1 VLGVAGDG
9 GCVTGR
15 PVTAAPLGELAP
27 LMHRWLLRLVG
38 QVPDEALW
46 AGRDAL
52 FAGRS
57 ADLAS
62 RIGDLS
68 RHLPDPDAEPTADL
82 FVDPGQ
88 DDCRAVE
95 AVSADPDAVGLWA
108 CWAGPPGAAH
118 RIRWYVAEVA
128 SVGRVLGL
136 DRELHEVFRGQSHR
150 PRVAVIGPGGS
161 NSSKVC
167 EFLEVAPLIWAP
179 EPQPVLKVAPIFA
192 GVAEDGSVRGFPGDL
207 LPPEE
212 RSRVL
217 DYLMSAEVVLRA
229 FSQGRDLV
237 RDGVVSQVS
246 IDIRSDGLWAWS
258 DATAYYLDEHDLRPC
273 PGLLEHLRSAGPTAP
288 ALSTVAYR
296 RVVAGL
302 EASDEPMVVG
312 QVF

>member
-1 VLGVAGDG
+1 M
-9 GCVTGR
+9 
-15 PVTAAPLGELAP
+15 
-27 LMHRWLLRLVG
+27 MHRWLLRLVG
-38 QVPDEALW
+38 QVPDQALW

-57 ADLAS
+57 VDLAS

-68 RHLPDPDAEPTADL
+68 RHLPDQDAELEADL
-82 FVDPGQ
+82 FVDPGL
-88 DDCRAVE
+88 DDRRAIG
-95 AVSADPDAVGLWA
+95 AVAGDPDAVGLWA
-108 CWAGPPGAAH
+108 CWVGPPGAGD

-128 SVGRVLGL
+128 SAGRVLGL
-136 DRELHEVFRGQSHR
+136 DRDLHELFRGEADR

-179 EPQPVLKVAPIFA
+179 EPQPGLSIAPIFA
-192 GVAEDGSVRGFPGDL
+192 GLAEDGSVCGFPGGPLSTD
-207 LPPEE
+207 E
-212 RSRVL
+212 RSQVL

-273 PGLLEHLRSAGPTAP
+273 QGLLDHVRSAGARAP
-288 ALSTVAYR
+288 ALSTVAYQ
-296 RVVAGL
+296 RVLAAL

-312 QVF
+312 QVV